1 MASLRVSLL
10 FLLFCLNPVV
20 TARGGVS
27 YPKWVSGHFQVQQQQ
42 AATDPVRPRDPWVFA
57 AALDDRSRVVL
68 VALHHDLW
76 AAYDSETGEL
86 FKAWRGSL
94 SYPDGTLDGFSR
106 KSAATEGLVYLEGDQ
121 ANPWQIMRNGVIATP
136 EVRYQG
142 YRVIGDQVTFRYIL
156 LTAYGQEII
165 VEESPEIVFSDDG
178 RPGLQRTFHAF
189 DIPPGFQV
197 AIGVNL
203 ETLKHRD
210 DVKTNGML
218 QREGEKTTSFAWGKT
233 YDMKGRLMLKPDAA
247 TTLTTF
253 FAPTIV
259 KNLQE
264 VSTLDA
270 LELFRNTRL
279 YKDLGENAATNRLRR
294 RADHDPGI
302 SVKVYGIGESIDELA
317 ELAPGQLPSA
327 HYVAQAIDLNSRDQF
342 GGLDF
347 YFITQLDGFLNI
359 AAPGTF
365 KFRIQADD
373 GVRMHVSDSLLIE
386 RTGTQ
391 SSTSPEEVSIYLNA
405 GVHPFNVAHFQSTGP
420 KQLTI
425 SWKPP
430 WSEGYEVLSAP
441 VLSTQH
447 EEERRFSVGKKFVLR
462 SFQTQALVVDRIPV
476 SGTHPSLE
484 IDSFEL
490 TELDG
495 LIGGMDFLSDG
506 RLVVAT
512 WNGAGRVDVIEGLLD
527 DLVTPRVKNVA
538 RGLRR
543 PMGLQT
549 IDDEIFVLQEQE
561 LTQLIDLDGNDQI
574 DEYRMVANDWPLSTD
589 YNELAF
595 GLTYQEGFFYGA
607 LAMPIDDAG
616 AILIEDVPGRG
627 QFARFG
633 FDGKVKALMPGIQ
646 VANGI
651 SRDDE
656 GKLVMADHR
665 NPWFS
670 DSRIL
675 IANASEMQEERLDDT
690 NLAEPLAM
698 GSIWLPSGLHFD
710 APTQPTLINTGSFE
724 GQWMYGDLNSRQLH
738 RFNLDNVNGA
748 YQGAVFRFSNGLALP
763 VSRFVPVPG
772 RVGEWISGGMAFDV
786 LWKSLTRPS
795 GGLQKISMSAKKSFE
810 MKAIHAH
817 ETGLE
822 ISFTTP
828 IDPDKGSKLATYRL
842 YRWPNGETHRRRGRE
857 GIEAVK
863 VEGVHVSDDGT
874 VVRLDVSPMTP
885 GYVVYINLDTALASA
900 SGEPLW
906 SNEAWYSLNSVPV
919 SGTLPETSKADR

>member
-1 MASLRVSLL
+1 MASLLVRLLILL
-10 FLLFCLNPVV
+10 FFLNPAAIAGASV
-20 TARGGVS
+20 A
-27 YPKWVSGHFQVQQQQ
+27 YPKLSSAHLQQQQ
-42 AATDPVRPRDPWVFA
+42 VVSDPVRPRDPWVFG

-76 AAYDSETGEL
+76 IAYDTETGAL
-86 FKAWRGSL
+86 FKAWRGGL
-94 SYPDGTLDGFSR
+94 SYPSGTLNSFSR
-106 KSAATEGLVYLEGDQ
+106 ENAAVEGLLYINDGQV
-121 ANPWQIMRNGVIATP
+121 NPWQIMRNGASDVP

-142 YRVIGDQVTFRYIL
+142 YRVTGDQVTFRYL
-156 LTAYGQEII
+156 LVTAYGQEII

-178 RPGLQRTFHAF
+178 RPGLQRQF
-189 DIPPGFQV
+189 DVFDVPPGFQV
-197 AIGVNL
+197 AVNVSM
-203 ETLKHRD
+203 ETLKSRD
-210 DVKTNGML
+210 DVQTNGML
-218 QREGEKTTSFAWGKT
+218 QRDGEKTTPFAWGKT
-233 YDMKGRLMLKPDAA
+233 YDIKGRLILKQDVA
-247 TTLTTF
+247 TILTTF

-264 VSTLDA
+264 VKTLDA
-270 LELFRNTRL
+270 LELFKNTQL
-279 YKDLGENAATNRLRR
+279 YKDLGENAGSNRLKR

-302 SVKVYGIGESIDELA
+302 AVKVYGIGESIDELA

-327 HYVAQAIDLNSRDQF
+327 HYVAQTIDLHSRDQF

-347 YFITQLDGFLNI
+347 YFITHLDGFLNI

-365 KFRIQADD
+365 RFRILADD
-373 GVRMHVSDSLLIE
+373 GVRMHVADSLLIE
-386 RTGTQ
+386 RRGTQ
-391 SSTSPEEVSIYLNA
+391 SSTSPEEVSIYLDA
-405 GVHPFNVAHFQSTGP
+405 GVHAFNVAHFQSTGP

-430 WSEGYEVLSAP
+430 WNDAFEVLSTP

-462 SFQTQALVVDRIPV
+462 SFQAQELAVERIPV

-484 IDSFEL
+484 IESFDL
-490 TELDG
+490 PELDG

-512 WNGAGRVDVIEGLLD
+512 WNGTGRVDVVEGLLD
-527 DLVTPRVKNVA
+527 DLATPRIKNVA
-538 RGLRR
+538 NGLRR

-589 YNELAF
+589 YSELAF

-616 AILIEDVPGRG
+616 AILIEEVPGRG

-675 IANASEMQEERLDDT
+675 VADASEMEEERLDDT
-690 NLAEPLAM
+690 NLAEPLTM

-710 APTQPTLINTGSFE
+710 APTQPAEINTGGFK
-724 GQWMYGDLNSRQLH
+724 GQWMYGDLNSNQLH
-738 RFNLDNVNGA
+738 RFSLDVVNGV
-748 YQGAVFRFSNGLALP
+748 YQGAVFRFSNGLSQP

-772 RVGEWISGGMAFDV
+772 QMGEWISGSMAFDR
-786 LWKSLTRPS
+786 LWESLADRA
-795 GGLQKISMSAKKSFE
+795 GGLQKIAINEEQDAFE
-810 MKAIHAH
+810 MKTVSVH
-817 ETGLE
+817 EAGLE
-822 ISFTTP
+822 IVFTAP
-828 IDPDKGSKLATYRL
+828 VDSEKGSEMETYRV
-842 YRWPNGETHRRRGRE
+842 YRWPNGETHRRRGKE
-857 GIEAVK
+857 GIEVVSVEAV
-863 VEGVHVSDDGT
+863 HLSDDGMT
-874 VVRLDVSPMTP
+874 ARLDISSMTP
-885 GYVVYINLDTALASA
+885 GYVVYINLDTELTSA
-900 SGEPLW
+900 SGESLW
-906 SNEAWYSLNSVPV
+906 SNEAWYSMNRVPAQV
-919 SGTLPETSKADR
+919 VQSEASKVDR

>member
-1 MASLRVSLL
+1 MASLLVRLLILL
-10 FLLFCLNPVV
+10 FFLNPVTV
-20 TARGGVS
+20 ARAYGS
-27 YPKWVSGHFQVQQQQ
+27 YLKHSSVHVQQQQ
-42 AATDPVRPRDPWVFA
+42 VVPDPVRPRDPWVFG

-76 AAYDSETGEL
+76 VAYDHETGEL
-86 FKAWRGSL
+86 FKAWRGAL
-94 SYPDGTLDGFSR
+94 SYSNGSLNRFSR
-106 KSAATEGLVYLEGDQ
+106 EGATAEGLIYINEDE
-121 ANPWQIMRNGVIATP
+121 ANPWQIVRNGTIDTP

-142 YRVIGDQVTFRYIL
+142 YRIIGDQVTIRYAL
-156 LTAYGQEII
+156 LTTYGQEII
-165 VEESPEIVFSDDG
+165 IEESPEVVFSDDG
-178 RPGLQRTFHAF
+178 RPGLHRAF
-189 DIPPGFQV
+189 NAFNIPPGFQV
-197 AIGVNL
+197 AVNVKF
-203 ETLKHRD
+203 ETLKSRD
-210 DVKTNGML
+210 DVQTNGML

-233 YDMKGRLMLKPDAA
+233 YDMKGRLILKSNAA

-264 VSTLDA
+264 VTTLDA
-270 LELFRNTRL
+270 LELFRNTKL
-279 YKDLGENAATNRLRR
+279 YKDLGEDAAENRLKR

-317 ELAPGQLPSA
+317 ALAPGQLPSA

-347 YFITQLDGFLNI
+347 YFITQLEGYLNI
-359 AAPGTF
+359 AAPGIF

-373 GVRMHVSDSLLIE
+373 GVRMHVADSLLFE
-386 RTGTQ
+386 RTKTHADA
-391 SSTSPEEVSIYLNA
+391 SPAEVSIYLNA

-430 WSEGYEVLSAP
+430 WSSTYEVLSTP

-462 SFQTQALVVDRIPV
+462 SFQAQELTVDRIPV
-476 SGTHPSLE
+476 TGTHPSLE
-484 IDSFEL
+484 IESLDIPEL
-490 TELDG
+490 KG
-495 LIGGMDFLSDG
+495 LVGGMDFLSDG
-506 RLVVAT
+506 RLVLAT
-512 WNGAGRVDVIEGLLD
+512 WDGVGRVDVVEGLLD
-527 DLVTPRVKNVA
+527 DLTTPRMKNVA

-574 DEYRMVANDWPLSTD
+574 DEYRMVANDWPLSAD

-607 LAMPIDDAG
+607 LAVPIDDAG

-651 SRDDE
+651 SRDNE
-656 GKLVMADHR
+656 GRLVMADHR

-675 IANASEMQEERLDDT
+675 IANASAMEEERLDDT

-710 APTQPTLINTGSFE
+710 APTQPALIDTGAFE
-724 GQWMYGDLNSRQLH
+724 GQWMYGDLNSKHLH
-738 RFNLDNVNGA
+738 RFSLDKVGGA
-748 YQGAVFRFSNGLALP
+748 YQGAVFRFSNGLAQP
-763 VSRFVPVPG
+763 VSRLTPVPG
-772 RVGEWISGGMAFDV
+772 RKGEWIGGSMTFDV
-786 LWKSLTRPS
+786 PWKTLGQTS
-795 GGLQKISMSAKKSFE
+795 GGLQKITMGEEKSFE
-810 MKAIHAH
+810 MKAVHVYEA
-817 ETGLE
+817 GLE
-822 ISFTTP
+822 ISFTAP
-828 IDPDKGSKLATYRL
+828 ISAEKGGLVETYRL

-863 VEGVHVSDDGT
+863 VEAVHVADDGT
-874 VVRLDVSPMTP
+874 SVRLDISPMTP
-885 GYVVYINLDTALASA
+885 GYVIYINLDTALAGA
-900 SGEPLW
+900 SGESLW
-906 SNEAWYSLNSVPV
+906 SNEAWYSLNWIPAST
-919 SGTLPETSKADR
+919 TLPEASKADR